1 MKSIAR
7 VSLVGLLLMVSATLP
22 ARAQQASAS
31 AKTPLAVAAENRTAL
46 LDASHGKRRSDA
58 TVHAGDVLR
67 YRLTFTNT
75 QPRPVRQ
82 VALQNPMA
90 AGLQYVAGSAKVS
103 RADAQVEYSIDG
115 GKSWSK
121 HPMETVAIDGKS
133 VERAVAPE
141 RYTGV
146 RWIVSGWVT
155 PGATVT
161 AEFEARL
168 ASRVAAASPAAPA
181 PAQR

>member
-1 MKSIAR
+1 MKIVR
-7 VSLVGLLLMVSATLP
+7 VSFVGLLLMLSATLP

-31 AKTPLAVAAENRTAL
+31 AKTPLVIAAENRTAQME
-46 LDASHGKRRSDA
+46 AAQGKRRIDA

-75 QPRPVRQ
+75 QPRPVRH
-82 VALQNPMA
+82 VALQNPLA
-90 AGLQYVAGSAKVS
+90 AGLQFVPGSVKAS
-103 RADAQVEYSIDG
+103 RADAQVEYSVDS
-115 GKSWSK
+115 GKTWSVR
-121 HPMETVAIDGKS
+121 PMETVMVDGKS

-155 PGATVT
+155 PGAAVT